1 VCVMWWCL
9 EGWFERMEGRAKEA
23 LGLRELFGVCCNSV
37 VCPIQ
42 CERRI
47 MQVLP
52 NEVGFVASLYC
63 HLIFDLLM
71 ANTSQDLDFVPHPN
85 SVFSL

>member
-1 VCVMWWCL
+1 VVWWCL
-9 EGWFERMEGRAKEA
+9 EGWLERMEGRAKEA
-23 LGLRELFGVCCNSV
+23 LGFRLRELFVVGCHSV

-42 CERRI
+42 YERRI

-63 HLIFDLLM
+63 HLIFDLFM